1 MILHLENKILP
12 GFVLFLFSFFNLEE
26 NRGCLL
32 MALSAW
38 SLGLFLLSHS
48 INKLDGCQGKCNL
61 GHDS

>member
-12 GFVLFLFSFFNLEE
+12 VFCFVLFSFFNLEE

-32 MALSAW
+32 IDPAW
-38 SLGLFLLSHS
+38 SSGLFLLSHS